1 MKEIILASS
10 SPRRKMLLEQIKIPF
25 ITIPCDID
33 ESNYLGLSPY
43 MYVKDMSEKK
53 ALCAKK
59 LIKNDAIIISCDT
72 IVTCNDK
79 ILGKPIDALDAFN
92 TLKSLSGNFHYVYTS
107 ISVINISAGRHE
119 IKTIVDSTKVYM
131 RKIDDYEI
139 LDYIK
144 TNEPF
149 DKAGSYA
156 IQGLGSLFVEK
167 IEGDYYNVV
176 GLPIVTLVCI
186 LKEFGVNVT
195 SIWN

>member
-10 SPRRKMLLEQIKIPF
+10 SPRRKMLLEQIRIPF
-25 ITIPCDID
+25 TTIACDID
-33 ESNYLGLSPY
+33 EKNHLELSPY

-53 ALCAKK
+53 ALFAKK
-59 LIKNDAIIISCDT
+59 IIKNDAIIISCDT
-72 IVTCNDK
+72 IVTYNNK
-79 ILGKPIDALDAFN
+79 ILGKPNDAIDAFN

-107 ISVINISAGRHE
+107 LSVINITE
-119 IKTIVDSTKVYM
+119 NTYEMKTVVSSTKVFI
-131 RKIDDYEI
+131 RKIDDLEI

-156 IQGLGSLFVEK
+156 IQGIGALFVEK

-176 GLPIVTLVCI
+176 GLPIVPLVSI
-186 LKEFGVNVT
+186 LKDFGINVT
-195 SIWN
+195 SIWT